1 MNYFRDQGPLL
12 LVNGYRIVKIA
23 GRGKNPIENGWTKKI
38 VTAEDCENDNA
49 ADRSV
54 GIICGEDV
62 ICVDADIN
70 NDNVA
75 NRIKEFIRRQYPDC
89 IIPTRYGKRPKFAML
104 FRNTHNLPPIRTQI
118 YEKLEGDERV
128 TAQIEFRSKNQQFVA
143 YGVHP
148 ATGKEYEWEN
158 GSPEFLPAEDLP
170 VLTPEF
176 RDAIEQKLD
185 ELVKA
190 EGFSAE
196 HPAESGE
203 ALEKA
208 KEEEEDLELFNF
220 SERLGMSLE
229 DAEEA
234 LKDCAMSVDDYTS
247 WLTVGQALH
256 FEFHGI
262 YAACEIWDKWSSRSP
277 KYEVGKTREKW
288 DTFSSNR
295 ANPVT
300 MRTVLKEC
308 PNFQLGEIVATHE
321 GAMTSIVMRRLKGL
335 VRYVPRQNRWAYFDG
350 CHWRVGTESGPAA
363 LVRRIVERVLK
374 EQLETYKA
382 DTSLGKAVRGYSK
395 LFITNKANR
404 VQRLFDNFKL
414 YDEMW
419 LEADVID
426 SNSRYFGVGNGDI
439 DLTTGELLPP
449 SPERFVSRHTHIHR
463 IKDAQCPRWRQTLK
477 ECLEKDSVIDYFQK
491 LVGQAALG
499 RLNHGLLV
507 FLYGGG
513 CNGKSTILEVLR
525 EVFGDYHRTAS
536 PEVFMLSNRTG
547 GNLRT
552 DLIDLRGARII
563 ELPETGQGGRL
574 DVHQMKRITGGDQ
587 LSARVPYAVEQER
600 FSLVGV
606 PFIATNH
613 RPDITEN
620 DDGTW
625 RRINSIYFRRNF
637 EKDPEIKKD
646 EHLREKL
653 ALEYEGILNWVIEGA
668 LKVQKEGIQKPEEV
682 LKDVEEYR
690 RENDLVG
697 QFVEECLV
705 FDEKGYITGKNLT
718 DRWKIFCE
726 EKGGNGGINRQSKLL
741 EALMR
746 RYPLNKTY
754 PKNRPRLNGIR
765 AKNDDELMDS
775 GDED

>member
-12 LVNGYRIVKIA
+12 LINGYRIVKIA
-23 GRGKNPIENGWTKKI
+23 GRGKNPIENCWTKKI

-62 ICVDADIN
+62 ICIDADVN

-75 NRIKEFIRRQYPDC
+75 SGIKEFIRRQYPDC

-104 FRNTHNLPPIRTQI
+104 FRNTHNLPPSRTPI

-128 TAQIEFRSKNQQFVA
+128 TAQIEFRGKNQQFVA
-143 YGVHP
+143 FGIHP

-158 GSPEFLPAEDLP
+158 GSPEFLSVEDLP
-170 VLTPEF
+170 ALTPEIK
-176 RDAIEQKLD
+176 DAIEQKLD

-190 EGFSAE
+190 EGFFAE

-203 ALEKA
+203 ALEKI
-208 KEEEEDLELFNF
+208 KDDEEDYALFNV
-220 SERLGMSLE
+220 SKRLGMSLE

-234 LKDCAMSVDDYTS
+234 LKDCTMSVDDYTS

-256 FEFHGI
+256 FEFNGA
-262 YAACEIWDKWSSRSP
+262 YAACDLWDKWSGKSP
-277 KYEVGKTREKW
+277 KYEIGKTREKW

-295 ANPVT
+295 ADTIT
-300 MRTVLKEC
+300 MRTVLKKC
-308 PNFQLGEIVATHE
+308 PNFQLSEIVATDE
-321 GAMTSIVMRRLKGL
+321 GAMTIIVMRRLKGL
-335 VRYVPRQNRWAYFDG
+335 VRYIKTQNRWAYFDG

-363 LVRRIVERVLK
+363 LIRRTVERVLK
-374 EQLETYKA
+374 EQHETYKA
-382 DTSLGKAVRGYSK
+382 ETSLGKAVRTYSK
-395 LFITNKANR
+395 QYISNKANR
-404 VQRLFDNFKL
+404 IQRLFDNFKL
-414 YDEMW
+414 YDEMC
-419 LEADVID
+419 LDAETID

-439 DLTTGELLPP
+439 DLVTGELLPP
-449 SPERFVSRHTHIHR
+449 SPERYVSRHTHIHC
-463 IKDAQCPRWRQTLK
+463 IKDAQCPRWKQTLK
-477 ECLEKDSVIDYFQK
+477 ECLMKDSVIDYFQK

-499 RLNHGLLV
+499 MPNHGLLV

-525 EVFGDYHRTAS
+525 VVFGDYHRTAS
-536 PEVFMLSNRTG
+536 PEVFLSSNRAG

-563 ELPETGQGGRL
+563 ELPETGQGSRL

-606 PFIATNH
+606 PFIATNY
-613 RPDITEN
+613 RPDIRES

-625 RRINSIYFRRNF
+625 RRISSISFPRNF
-637 EKDPEIKKD
+637 EKDKDIKKD

-668 LKVQKEGIQKPEEV
+668 LKVQKEGLAKPEEV
-682 LKDVEEYR
+682 KSDVEEYR

-697 QFVEECLV
+697 QFVEECLT
-705 FDEKGYITGKNLT
+705 FDEKGHITGKTLT
-718 DRWKIFCE
+718 DLWKTFCE
-726 EKGGNGGINRQSKLL
+726 EKGDNGGINKQSKLL
-741 EALMR
+741 DALMR
-746 RYPLNKTY
+746 RYDLRKTT

-765 AKNDDELMDS
+765 AKRDGELFDQC
-775 GDED
+775 DED